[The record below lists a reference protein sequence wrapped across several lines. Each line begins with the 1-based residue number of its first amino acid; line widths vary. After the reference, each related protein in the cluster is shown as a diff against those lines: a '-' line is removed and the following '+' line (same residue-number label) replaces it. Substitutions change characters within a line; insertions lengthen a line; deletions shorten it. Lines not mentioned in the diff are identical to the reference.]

1 MNFAE
6 KIENHLRKKQVIQIG
21 EVKNHRAY
29 LYSVPERYE
38 IVLAAMEKK
47 KTLLLEIRSRETN
60 EVVLT
65 KSGTLNNLLSVATGY
80 VLNN

>member
-6 KIENHLRKKQVIQIG
+6 KIEKHLRKKQVIQIG
-21 EVKNHRAY
+21 EVKIHQAY
-29 LYSVPERYE
+29 LYSVSDKYE
-38 IVLAAMEKK
+38 IVLTSMSKK
-47 KTLLLEIRSRETN
+47 KTLLLEIRNRETN

-65 KSGTLNNLLSVATGY
+65 KKGTLNNLLSVATGY